1 MEKQKKDYRKYNGGK
16 REGAGRPNPYSCK
29 VVCKQVSIP
38 IDGAADLAEAVK
50 AIRQKYLKNQVGFSE
65 GS

>member
-1 MEKQKKDYRKYNGGK
+1 MAKQKPDYRKYNGGK

-50 AIRQKYLKNQVGFSE
+50 AIRQKYLKNQEDFSE